1 MLSKT
6 QGKFELVR
14 KINNKSIAHDPPFCF
29 EYGEMHPGNLSFQ
42 SPLTKPS
49 AASQKIKMDDLFGDL
64 PPPCNTENRIYF
76 LP

>member
-42 SPLTKPS
+42 SPLTNQVLLHKKS
-49 AASQKIKMDDLFGDL
+49 KWTICLAISLHLVI
-64 PPPCNTENRIYF
+64 
-76 LP
+76 